1 MNSEMNDKLLKILE
15 NLKSDYF
22 LCKIFDTLQ
31 KRNHWN

>member
-1 MNSEMNDKLLKILE
+1 MYSEINNKLFGIFE